1 MVLSKHLI
9 HNALGCTELIAT
21 QHDGH
26 AAGNVGQ
33 EQCLL
38 ACRIAASD
46 NKDLLATE
54 EHAVTRR
61 AIRNATTAIRVLANK
76 TRRTRRGAHAR
87 NDALGRCVAHIM
99 MDGILSRIGI
109 VIDACHHTP
118 FNLGPQAFSMLLEPL
133 TKFGAAQQWNTRII
147 LNLVGCSN
155 LSARHTLL
163 KDSRRKVGARRING
177 GSIARGAAADNR
189 NIDCL
194 IGNHEESSRRN
205 VVVLCAHTQ
214 IYVNVTLMHYNDK
227 SRNKAEGELSMDQ
240 TQTSNSAP
248 LPMQATPQP
257 EQMTVSPAQKPLVT
271 IVHASVGS
279 GHKAAANAIAQAFD
293 LIRGTKG
300 IPKDIE
306 IEVLDIL
313 DFGRIRFD
321 GNKTAASFTGATRPI
336 YDLTWRYTLTG
347 HLLWGGGT
355 AWSRIMF
362 PAFNEYVRTRRPI
375 AVVATHITAANVA
388 VGARVITGIDYPVI
402 CVPTDY
408 EVEGFWPHKDTDLFC
423 VANEFMAE
431 TLRPRKVPESKIRI
445 TGIPIRAGFDSD
457 YKREDELSKFNLPI
471 DKTVVLVMAGA
482 SLPQPYVRFRAA
494 MDHTLPFLR
503 SFEDMHFVFLPGK
516 DKEYAKRLKTLF
528 DAMKLDNV
536 TVLDYVDD
544 MAALMHGCDL
554 AILKSGG
561 LTVTECLCAHLP
573 MILLGKSYG
582 QEKANTTMLTGMG
595 ASMHVTTARELIVT
609 LRHLHDHPESLK
621 ALLIN
626 GEVLRRPH
634 AAKDIAIATM
644 ELVGKPQ
651 KRKRAFCRFYWGGKP
666 AHIP

>member
-1 MVLSKHLI
+1 
-9 HNALGCTELIAT
+9 
-21 QHDGH
+21 
-26 AAGNVGQ
+26 
-33 EQCLL
+33 
-38 ACRIAASD
+38 
-46 NKDLLATE
+46 
-54 EHAVTRR
+54 
-61 AIRNATTAIRVLANK
+61 
-76 TRRTRRGAHAR
+76 
-87 NDALGRCVAHIM
+87 
-99 MDGILSRIGI
+99 
-109 VIDACHHTP
+109 
-118 FNLGPQAFSMLLEPL
+118 
-133 TKFGAAQQWNTRII
+133 
-147 LNLVGCSN
+147 
-155 LSARHTLL
+155 
-163 KDSRRKVGARRING
+163 
-177 GSIARGAAADNR
+177 
-189 NIDCL
+189 
-194 IGNHEESSRRN
+194 
-205 VVVLCAHTQ
+205 
-214 IYVNVTLMHYNDK
+214 
-227 SRNKAEGELSMDQ
+227 MDQ
-240 TQTSNSAP
+240 TQTSDDAP
-248 LPMQATPQP
+248 LLTHSTPQS
-257 EQMTVSPAQKPLVT
+257 EQTTLLAKQKPLVT

-293 LIRGTKG
+293 LIRGTNG
-300 IPKDIE
+300 IPEDVE

-313 DFGRIRFD
+313 DFGRIKFD

-362 PAFNEYVRTRRPI
+362 PAFNEYVRSRRPI

-408 EVEGFWPHKDTDLFC
+408 EVEGFWPHKDT
-423 VANEFMAE
+423 
-431 TLRPRKVPESKIRI
+431 KIRI
-445 TGIPIRAGFDSD
+445 TGIPIRAGFDTD
-457 YKREDELSKFNLPI
+457 YNREEELEKFNLPA

-482 SLPQPYVRFRAA
+482 SLPQPYVRFRAE
-494 MDHTLPFLR
+494 MDRTLPFLR

-516 DKEYAKRLKTLF
+516 DEEYATRLKTLF

-634 AAKDIAIATM
+634 AAEDIAIATM

-666 AHIP
+666 AHIR

>member
-1 MVLSKHLI
+1 
-9 HNALGCTELIAT
+9 
-21 QHDGH
+21 
-26 AAGNVGQ
+26 
-33 EQCLL
+33 
-38 ACRIAASD
+38 
-46 NKDLLATE
+46 
-54 EHAVTRR
+54 
-61 AIRNATTAIRVLANK
+61 
-76 TRRTRRGAHAR
+76 
-87 NDALGRCVAHIM
+87 
-99 MDGILSRIGI
+99 
-109 VIDACHHTP
+109 
-118 FNLGPQAFSMLLEPL
+118 
-133 TKFGAAQQWNTRII
+133 
-147 LNLVGCSN
+147 
-155 LSARHTLL
+155 
-163 KDSRRKVGARRING
+163 
-177 GSIARGAAADNR
+177 
-189 NIDCL
+189 
-194 IGNHEESSRRN
+194 
-205 VVVLCAHTQ
+205 
-214 IYVNVTLMHYNDK
+214 
-227 SRNKAEGELSMDQ
+227 MDQ
-240 TQTSNSAP
+240 TQTSNDAP
-248 LPMQATPQP
+248 LPTHSTPQS
-257 EQMTVSPAQKPLVT
+257 EQTSLLAQQKPLVT

-293 LIRGTKG
+293 LIRGTNG
-300 IPKDIE
+300 IPEDVE

-313 DFGRIRFD
+313 DFGRIKFD

-431 TLRPRKVPESKIRI
+431 TLRPRKVPETKIRI
-445 TGIPIRAGFDSD
+445 TGIPIRAGFDTD
-457 YKREDELSKFNLPI
+457 YNREEELEKFNLPA

-482 SLPQPYVRFRAA
+482 SLPQPYVRFRAE
-494 MDHTLPFLR
+494 MDRTLPFLR
-503 SFEDMHFVFLPGK
+503 SFEDM
-516 DKEYAKRLKTLF
+516 
-528 DAMKLDNV
+528 KLENV

-634 AAKDIAIATM
+634 AAEDIAIATM

-666 AHIP
+666 AHIR